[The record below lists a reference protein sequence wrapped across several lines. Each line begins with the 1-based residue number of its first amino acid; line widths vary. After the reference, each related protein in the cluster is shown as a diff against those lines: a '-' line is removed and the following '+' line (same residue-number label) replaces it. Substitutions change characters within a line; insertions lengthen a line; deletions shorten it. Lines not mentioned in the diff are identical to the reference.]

1 MPRMDTNILTKT
13 TLLAENLWLSYLNE
27 DSVTVDATAGNGE
40 DTLFL
45 SRLSRKVYSF
55 DIQQEALDNTADL
68 LKKHERDNVVQ
79 IHDSHENMD
88 MYVKE
93 QPDLV
98 VFNLGYLPDGNKSIT
113 TKTDS
118 TLTALRKSLEMIRV
132 NGLVSIVMYWGHE
145 EGKKERQAILDFS
158 EKLDSGKYHCVY
170 LNMLN
175 QKNCPP
181 EIILIT
187 KKK

>member
-1 MPRMDTNILTKT
+1 MSNLITKT
-13 TLLAENLWLSYLNE
+13 TELAMRITLSYVEPGDTVIDATCGTGQDTLALAEAVG
-27 DSVTVDATAGNGE
+27 DRG
-40 DTLFL
+40 
-45 SRLSRKVYSF
+45 KVYAF
-55 DIQQEALDNTADL
+55 DIQKEAIGLTSEL
-68 LKKHERDNVVQ
+68 LKSNGCMNVELFNESFVYMGE
-79 IHDSHENMD
+79 HVPEGSASAA
-88 MYVKE
+88 
-93 QPDLV
+93 

-118 TLTALRKSLEMIRV
+118 TLTALKKSLEMIRV